1 MKTEYFLNSSSC
13 VQNGINGRWKVI
25 CIGVIF
31 IFSGCWDGSSPL
43 SVSDVEEVSEIDVVG
58 VRTAPDFRSSGIVS
72 LLVVPWHKGEP
83 VLPAGIRELE
93 VQTEDPSYEVY
104 PFERNE
110 KSPKTEAEIAGAI
123 LLDSSGS
130 MSLNDRNRLRVDAS
144 HLFIDRLFQSNVP
157 VTLGV
162 FDFGAGYTPG
172 CFLHTRILQDYTQ
185 NIQALR
191 DGAELTVAVGQTP
204 LFHSVTEVIREDLGL
219 RFRGKQYKRI
229 ILLLS
234 DGINNRGGSLEE
246 VIEQT
251 RIHDVEIISVSL
263 GSSADEVAL
272 GEMAS
277 QSGGSTINVLQADEL
292 LRKFDGLAA
301 TLTQSHLEARVRID
315 PVPPSGTQLN
325 LRIDANTNHRPVSA
339 NVTFTIP

>member
-1 MKTEYFLNSSSC
+1 MKTKYLKNSSN
-13 VQNGINGRWKVI
+13 VHYIGYGGWKII
-25 CIGVIF
+25 CIGVIL

-43 SVSDVEEVSEIDVVG
+43 SISEVEEVSEIDVVG
-58 VRTAPDFRSSGIVS
+58 VRTAPDFQSSGIVS
-72 LLVVPWHKGEP
+72 LFVVPWHNGEP
-83 VLPAGIRELE
+83 VLPAGIRDME
-93 VQTEDPSYEVY
+93 VQTENSSFRVFPIESN
-104 PFERNE
+104 ER
-110 KSPKTEAEIAGAI
+110 SPKTEAEIAGAV

-130 MSLNDRNRLRVDAS
+130 MAENDSNRLRVDAS
-144 HLFIDRLFQSNVP
+144 HLFINRLFQSGIP

-162 FDFGAGYTPG
+162 FDFGAGFTPG

-191 DGAELTVAVGQTP
+191 EGAELTVASGQTP
-204 LFHSVTEVIREDLGL
+204 LFHSVNEVIREDLGL

-234 DGINNRGGSLEE
+234 DGINNRGGSLDN

-263 GSSADEVAL
+263 GRSADEVAL

-277 QSGGSTINVLQADEL
+277 QSGGSTINVLHADEL

-301 TLTQSHLEARVRID
+301 TLTQSHLEARVRIN
-315 PVPPSGTQLN
+315 PVPPSGTQLTLIIN
-325 LRIDANTNHRPVSA
+325 ANTNHRPVTA
-339 NVTFTIP
+339 NATFTVP